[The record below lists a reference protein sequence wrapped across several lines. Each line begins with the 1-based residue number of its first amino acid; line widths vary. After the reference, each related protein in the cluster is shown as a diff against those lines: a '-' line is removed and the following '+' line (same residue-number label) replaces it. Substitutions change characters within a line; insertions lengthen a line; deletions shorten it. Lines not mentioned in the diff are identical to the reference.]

1 MTWKIKVRRV
11 YHNALIILLPQ
22 SPYAAII
29 IGDRPKNRPGEGRT
43 VLRNAQVAGSQI
55 NRPSIKEKEAL
66 EQRKTDAEVALELM
80 RLVLD
85 QAGSRRL
92 SPTRTLAL
100 YHLCKEAVAY
110 APEGTVTAAYLEDEL
125 KKLLQ

>member
-1 MTWKIKVRRV
+1 ME
-11 YHNALIILLPQ
+11 HH
-22 SPYAAII
+22 
-29 IGDRPKNRPGEGRT
+29 
-43 VLRNAQVAGSQI
+43 
-55 NRPSIKEKEAL
+55 
-66 EQRKTDAEVALELM
+66 KTEAEVALELM

-110 APEGTVTAAYLEDEL
+110 APEGTVTAVYLEDEL

>member
-1 MTWKIKVRRV
+1 VE
-11 YHNALIILLPQ
+11 Q
-22 SPYAAII
+22 
-29 IGDRPKNRPGEGRT
+29 PKSE
-43 VLRNAQVAGSQI
+43 
-55 NRPSIKEKEAL
+55 
-66 EQRKTDAEVALELM
+66 AEVALELM

-110 APEGTVTAAYLEDEL
+110 TPDGSVTAEYLEDSL
-125 KKLLQ
+125 KRLLQ

>member
-1 MTWKIKVRRV
+1 M
-11 YHNALIILLPQ
+11 
-22 SPYAAII
+22 S
-29 IGDRPKNRPGEGRT
+29 
-43 VLRNAQVAGSQI
+43 
-55 NRPSIKEKEAL
+55 
-66 EQRKTDAEVALELM
+66 EQYKTDAEVALELM

-110 APEGTVTAAYLEDEL
+110 TPEGPITADYLEENL
-125 KKLLQ
+125 KNLLQ

>member
-1 MTWKIKVRRV
+1 M
-11 YHNALIILLPQ
+11 
-22 SPYAAII
+22 
-29 IGDRPKNRPGEGRT
+29 
-43 VLRNAQVAGSQI
+43 
-55 NRPSIKEKEAL
+55 
-66 EQRKTDAEVALELM
+66 EQRKSEAEVALELM
-80 RLVLD
+80 RLVLE

-110 APEGTVTAAYLEDEL
+110 APDGSVTAEHLEDNL

>member
-11 YHNALIILLPQ
+11 YHKALLLPQ
-22 SPYAAII
+22 SLYAAII

-43 VLRNAQVAGSQI
+43 VLRNAQVAGSQT

-66 EQRKTDAEVALELM
+66 EQRKTDTEVALELM

-100 YHLCKEAVAY
+100 YHLCKEADAY

>member
-1 MTWKIKVRRV
+1 MTDGHR
-11 YHNALIILLPQ
+11 
-22 SPYAAII
+22 S
-29 IGDRPKNRPGEGRT
+29 E
-43 VLRNAQVAGSQI
+43 
-55 NRPSIKEKEAL
+55 
-66 EQRKTDAEVALELM
+66 AEVALELM

-110 APEGTVTAAYLEDEL
+110 APEGPVTAEYLEEAL

>member
-1 MTWKIKVRRV
+1 M
-11 YHNALIILLPQ
+11 
-22 SPYAAII
+22 
-29 IGDRPKNRPGEGRT
+29 
-43 VLRNAQVAGSQI
+43 
-55 NRPSIKEKEAL
+55 
-66 EQRKTDAEVALELM
+66 EQRKSEAEVALELM
-80 RLVLD
+80 RLVLE

-110 APEGTVTAAYLEDEL
+110 APDASVTAEYLEDNL

>member
-1 MTWKIKVRRV
+1 MPPKIPFAFPV
-11 YHNALIILLPQ
+11 YWH
-22 SPYAAII
+22 
-29 IGDRPKNRPGEGRT
+29 PKGGT
-43 VLRNAQVAGSQI
+43 
-55 NRPSIKEKEAL
+55 L
-66 EQRKTDAEVALELM
+66 EQRKNDAEVALELM

-110 APEGTVTAAYLEDEL
+110 SPEGKVTATYLEDEL

>member
-1 MTWKIKVRRV
+1 M
-11 YHNALIILLPQ
+11 
-22 SPYAAII
+22 
-29 IGDRPKNRPGEGRT
+29 
-43 VLRNAQVAGSQI
+43 
-55 NRPSIKEKEAL
+55 
-66 EQRKTDAEVALELM
+66 EQRKSEAEVALELM
-80 RLVLD
+80 RLVLE

-110 APEGTVTAAYLEDEL
+110 APEGSVTSEYLEDNL

>member
-1 MTWKIKVRRV
+1 MVRGNGQERLTIRELV
-11 YHNALIILLPQ
+11 PANHNKADELRQEGGII
-22 SPYAAII
+22 
-29 IGDRPKNRPGEGRT
+29 
-43 VLRNAQVAGSQI
+43 
-55 NRPSIKEKEAL
+55 

-110 APEGTVTAAYLEDEL
+110 TPEGPVTADYLEDNL

>member
-1 MTWKIKVRRV
+1 ME
-11 YHNALIILLPQ
+11 Q
-22 SPYAAII
+22 
-29 IGDRPKNRPGEGRT
+29 PKSE
-43 VLRNAQVAGSQI
+43 
-55 NRPSIKEKEAL
+55 
-66 EQRKTDAEVALELM
+66 AEVALELM
-80 RLVLD
+80 RLVLE

-110 APEGTVTAAYLEDEL
+110 APEGTVTADYLEDSL

>member
-1 MTWKIKVRRV
+1 ME
-11 YHNALIILLPQ
+11 Q
-22 SPYAAII
+22 S
-29 IGDRPKNRPGEGRT
+29 
-43 VLRNAQVAGSQI
+43 
-55 NRPSIKEKEAL
+55 
-66 EQRKTDAEVALELM
+66 KTDAEVALELM

-92 SPTRTLAL
+92 SPTRSLAL

-110 APEGTVTAAYLEDEL
+110 APEEAVTADYLEDQL

>member
-1 MTWKIKVRRV
+1 M
-11 YHNALIILLPQ
+11 
-22 SPYAAII
+22 
-29 IGDRPKNRPGEGRT
+29 
-43 VLRNAQVAGSQI
+43 
-55 NRPSIKEKEAL
+55 
-66 EQRKTDAEVALELM
+66 
-80 RLVLD
+80 VLD

-110 APEGTVTAAYLEDEL
+110 APEGSVTAEYLEESL

>member
-1 MTWKIKVRRV
+1 
-11 YHNALIILLPQ
+11 
-22 SPYAAII
+22 
-29 IGDRPKNRPGEGRT
+29 
-43 VLRNAQVAGSQI
+43 
-55 NRPSIKEKEAL
+55 
-66 EQRKTDAEVALELM
+66 M

-110 APEGTVTAAYLEDEL
+110 APEGTVTAAYLEDQL
-125 KKLLQ
+125 KKLLR

>member
-1 MTWKIKVRRV
+1 M
-11 YHNALIILLPQ
+11 
-22 SPYAAII
+22 
-29 IGDRPKNRPGEGRT
+29 
-43 VLRNAQVAGSQI
+43 
-55 NRPSIKEKEAL
+55 
-66 EQRKTDAEVALELM
+66 EQRKSEAEVALELM
-80 RLVLD
+80 RLVME

-110 APEGTVTAAYLEDEL
+110 APESPVTAEYLEDNL

>member
-1 MTWKIKVRRV
+1 M
-11 YHNALIILLPQ
+11 
-22 SPYAAII
+22 
-29 IGDRPKNRPGEGRT
+29 
-43 VLRNAQVAGSQI
+43 
-55 NRPSIKEKEAL
+55 
-66 EQRKTDAEVALELM
+66 EQRKSEAEVAMDLM
-80 RLVLD
+80 RLVME

-110 APEGTVTAAYLEDEL
+110 TPEAPVTADYLEDNL